1 MKSLVFAFALLG
13 CAYSASAQKGEL
25 STAKTNYEKYIAL
38 KDAGSLV
45 LALPSINSAK
55 ASIDK
60 AAVNEK
66 TAVDASTWVYKAMIY
81 TDLAL
86 LDTVSV
92 SAEQTLATAKED
104 LKKAIDLG
112 GAAQN
117 AGNIERTNNLFAQF
131 ELNKGV
137 KAFQTQK
144 FSLAY
149 EAFENSLIYKPSDTT
164 LTYYAGLA
172 AINAQKYTEAIEK
185 YNQLLGMNLVSY
197 SISCSKCDVTYT
209 NKDGGVE
216 QKSDVNSNWK
226 YAFYLEKSSPV
237 SIIVANKNNSG
248 DVKVQISYN
257 GKVIKTA
264 QSSGAFVSASAD
276 ASIDNL
282 LKATNYSQGKLIA
295 LDLSKL
301 YALEKDTVNAIAV
314 ASTYATKFNDQALA
328 TQEIEL
334 SLMSGKQ
341 KQVIERILAQIA
353 LDPKNK
359 LEYFYLGIAYDALK
373 DFKKAEDAYKKA
385 IELDANYFDATL
397 NLGSGILNIGIDMY
411 NKANTLPA
419 NKQKESD
426 IAMKAAYVEFE
437 RAFPYLDKA
446 VKIDPKSLIALQN
459 LKTYYVIKKNT
470 AKVAELTKQI
480 SALQ

>member
-1 MKSLVFAFALLG
+1 MKMKSLVFAFVLLG

-25 STAKTNYEKYIAL
+25 NNAKTSYEKFITL

-66 TAVDASTWVYKAMIY
+66 TSVDASTWIYKAMIY

-92 SAEQTLATAKED
+92 SAEQTIATAKED
-104 LKKAIDLG
+104 LKKALDLG
-112 GAAQN
+112 AAAQN

-137 KAFQTQK
+137 AAFQTQK
-144 FSLAY
+144 FGQAY
-149 EAFENSLIYKPSDTT
+149 EAFEKSLVYKPNDTT
-164 LTYYAGLA
+164 LTYYAGLS
-172 AINAQKYTEAIEK
+172 AINAQNYKAAINKYGE
-185 YNQLLGMNLVSY
+185 LVKLEY
-197 SISCSKCDVTYT
+197 S
-209 NKDGGVE
+209 
-216 QKSDVNSNWK
+216 
-226 YAFYLEKSSPV
+226 
-237 SIIVANKNNSG
+237 AN
-248 DVKVQISYN
+248 
-257 GKVIKTA
+257 
-264 QSSGAFVSASAD
+264 
-276 ASIDNL
+276 
-282 LKATNYSQGKLIA
+282 KLIA

-359 LEYFYLGIAYDALK
+359 LEHFYLGIAYDALK
-373 DFKKAEDAYKKA
+373 EFKKAEDAYKKA
-385 IELDANYFDATL
+385 IELDPNYFDATL
-397 NLGSGILNIGIDMY
+397 NLGSGILNNGIDLY

-419 NKQKESD
+419 NKQKEYD
-426 IAMKAAYVEFE
+426 AAMKAAFVEFD

-446 VKIDPKSLIALQN
+446 VKIDPKSSNALQN
-459 LKTYYVIKKNT
+459 LKTYYVIKKNS
-470 AKVAELTKQI
+470 AKVAELSKQI

>member
-172 AINAQKYTEAIEK
+172 AINAQNYTAAIKKYGE
-185 YNQLLGMNLVSY
+185 LVKLDY
-197 SISCSKCDVTYT
+197 S
-209 NKDGGVE
+209 
-216 QKSDVNSNWK
+216 
-226 YAFYLEKSSPV
+226 
-237 SIIVANKNNSG
+237 AN
-248 DVKVQISYN
+248 
-257 GKVIKTA
+257 
-264 QSSGAFVSASAD
+264 
-276 ASIDNL
+276 
-282 LKATNYSQGKLIA
+282 KLIA

-301 YALEKDTVNAIAV
+301 YAMEKDTVNAIAV

-397 NLGSGILNIGIDMY
+397 NLGSGILNNGIDMY

-419 NKQKESD
+419 NKQKEYD
-426 IAMKAAYVEFE
+426 LAIKAAQVDFD

-480 SALQ
+480 SAL

>member
-81 TDLAL
+81 SDLAL

-172 AINAQKYTEAIEK
+172 AINAQNYTAAIKKYGE
-185 YNQLLGMNLVSY
+185 LVKLDY
-197 SISCSKCDVTYT
+197 S
-209 NKDGGVE
+209 
-216 QKSDVNSNWK
+216 
-226 YAFYLEKSSPV
+226 
-237 SIIVANKNNSG
+237 AN
-248 DVKVQISYN
+248 
-257 GKVIKTA
+257 
-264 QSSGAFVSASAD
+264 
-276 ASIDNL
+276 
-282 LKATNYSQGKLIA
+282 KLIA

-301 YALEKDTVNAIAV
+301 YAMEKDTVNAIAV

-373 DFKKAEDAYKKA
+373 DFKKAEDAYKNA

-397 NLGSGILNIGIDMY
+397 NLGSGILNNGIDMY

-419 NKQKESD
+419 NKQKEYD
-426 IAMKAAYVEFE
+426 LAIKAAQVDFD